1 MEKTAI
7 HDLVDKA
14 RAGQNPYIITKME
27 SGWVMAS
34 DQPHI
39 DGHCI
44 FLADPVVF
52 SINDLGENER
62 QIYWRDC
69 CRVGDAL
76 LKSFG
81 AYRINYET
89 LCNVSQ
95 ALHSHIIPRYMSE
108 PDEKRKER
116 AAVSYPAPAKVE
128 AEKLFSFIEKMK
140 RQLNLGR

>member
-1 MEKTAI
+1 MERTAI

-14 RAGQNPYIITKME
+14 RAGQNPYIIAKME

-39 DGHCI
+39 SGHCI

-52 SINDLGENER
+52 SINDLIENKR

-76 LKSFG
+76 LKGFG

-95 ALHSHIIPRYMSE
+95 ALHSHILPRYMSE
-108 PDEKRKER
+108 PEEKRKER
-116 AAVSYPAPAKVE
+116 AAVSYPAPVQVE
-128 AEKLFSFIEKMK
+128 AEKLFSFIEQMK
-140 RQLNLGR
+140 RLLDVRP